1 MKLDT
6 FLNFLITHN
15 TTIIEV
21 LIGLVLLS
29 VLILSIRTF
38 MFGKEESSGAGS
50 AASIPE
56 LEASLKKILE
66 KANQVPSVAAAAAGG
81 AGADTTTLLSEISK
95 LKADLEAKQKKI
107 EELSGGAGAAALDPA
122 ATGGGISADERAKL
136 EAQIKELQG
145 KLSEYEII
153 SEDIADLSF
162 YKEQNARLQKELDA
176 VKGGAPVP
184 SQPAPV
190 AAQDP
195 IAASVSALSGD
206 AAMEQPAAPVAT
218 PTPAAATPVAAPAT
232 SAPVVSGTAPAS
244 AEAPSAPPVEN
255 VVDDEL
261 MAEFA
266 AAVEKQKPSGAG
278 SEASAD
284 LGAMNMDKMLAE
296 AAQIKTDVPDLKP
309 EDVLGQSMDENKL
322 LAEANAMRSEDG
334 KGSEDKKL
342 MGEFEN
348 FVKKGDT

>member
-6 FLNFLITHN
+6 FLNYLITHN

-21 LIGLVLLS
+21 LIGLVLLA

-38 MFGKEESSGAGS
+38 MYGKEESSEAGS
-50 AASIPE
+50 PASIPE

-81 AGADTTTLLSEISK
+81 AGADTTALLSEISK
-95 LKADLEAKQKKI
+95 LKAELEAKQKKI
-107 EELSGGAGAAALDPA
+107 EELSVGAGAASVDPA
-122 ATGGGISADERAKL
+122 AAGGGISADERAKL

-176 VKGGAPVP
+176 VKGGASAP
-184 SQPAPV
+184 SQQPPV

-195 IAASVSALSGD
+195 IAASVSALAGN
-206 AAMEQPAAPVAT
+206 APMEQAAAPEAAPVPVPAPVPAPVAT
-218 PTPAAATPVAAPAT
+218 AAAPA
-232 SAPVVSGTAPAS
+232 SPAAS
-244 AEAPSAPPVEN
+244 AEPPAPPVEN
-255 VVDDEL
+255 IVDDEL

-278 SEASAD
+278 AEASTD

-322 LAEANAMRSEDG
+322 LAEANAMKSEDG